1 MYKHVVL
8 WKVKSDLD
16 SQEKS
21 AQVNKASE
29 MLGKLPAHISG
40 ITQFEVGINI
50 GDYQA
55 TFYDFCLVSAFET
68 RADFD
73 NYCRDPVHNSVV
85 EFIGSITEDE
95 QIVDFENGGP
105 Q

>member
-8 WKVKSDLD
+8 WKVKSGLD
-16 SQEKS
+16 SHEKT
-21 AQVNKASE
+21 AQMSKASE

-40 ITQFEVGINI
+40 ITQFEVGPNI
-50 GDYQA
+50 GNYQA
-55 TFYDFCLVSAFET
+55 SFYDLCLVSAFET
-68 RADFD
+68 REDFE
-73 NYCRDPVHNSVV
+73 NYCRDPVHDRVV

-95 QIVDFENGGP
+95 RIVDFEDGGP